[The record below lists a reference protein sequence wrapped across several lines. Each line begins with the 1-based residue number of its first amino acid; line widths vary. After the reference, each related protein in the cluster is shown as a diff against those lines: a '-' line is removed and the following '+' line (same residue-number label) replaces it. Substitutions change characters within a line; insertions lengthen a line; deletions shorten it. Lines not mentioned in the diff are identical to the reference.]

1 MWGGTVNN
9 YHLKELR
16 KKRGYTQQQVADEL
30 GVTKATISKYEN
42 GLRDINRTN
51 IEKLSK
57 LFKVDPIY
65 ILTGK
70 SDTDWENIFEEDRQ
84 ESEKQ
89 DREYWKTILFTG
101 AISQVAPLLDQL
113 NDEGQQKAIERVQEL
128 TEIPRYQKD
137 KNA

>member
-1 MWGGTVNN
+1 MDN

-70 SDTDWENIFEEDRQ
+70 SDTEWESIFEEDRI

-89 DREYWKTILFTG
+89 DREYYKTIVFTG
-101 AISQVAPLLDQL
+101 AISKVAHLLDKL
-113 NDEGQQKAIERVQEL
+113 NDKGQQKAIERVQEL